1 MKFTKTEMT
10 RWPDGHKDF
19 RESVTFDA
27 GTFEKN
33 GRLRDLKNVVINGS
47 ASYDD
52 AEQSLYVEYEV
63 SGTMVLPC
71 AITLEDVY
79 RDFKV
84 TDNET
89 FSFRKLEP
97 NEEAVEVK
105 GEIVDLMPSVYA
117 TIMADVPWIVH
128 KEGLTELPK
137 GNGWAVMTE
146 EQYQK
151 EDKGIDPRLA
161 KLLQYKPEE
170 D

>member
-1 MKFTKTEMT
+1 MKFSKSEMA
-10 RWPDGHKDF
+10 RWPEGRKDF

-33 GRLRDLKNVVINGS
+33 GRLRDLKNVEITGV
-47 ASYDD
+47 ARYDSL
-52 AEQSLYVEYEV
+52 EQLLYVEYEV

-71 AITLEDVY
+71 AITLEDVL
-79 RDFKV
+79 RDFKA
-84 TDNET
+84 TDHET
-89 FSFRKLEP
+89 FAFRKVEKD
-97 NEEAVEVK
+97 EDASEVK

-128 KEGLTELPK
+128 KEGLTDLPK
-137 GNGWAVMTE
+137 GDGWAVMTE
-146 EQYQK
+146 EQFDQ